1 MRVTEN
7 SFYALCQA
15 FKASPKFLGW
25 APKTRELLG
34 RELDFACRP
43 ALLGAIPL
51 EEMRPSIIQK
61 YLDGLAG
68 RPGKQQAALS
78 AFKAISKWAHVRD
91 LLGGDI
97 THGVEAPQPSGG
109 HTPWTDEQVE
119 LGIKFARPD
128 LAMAIT
134 LGAYTGQRGSDLIRM
149 CWTDVEVYEG
159 VEGINVVQKKTGRP
173 LFVPIMEPLRKAM
186 ATWERRPGPFLL
198 NAQGQPWLRERLS
211 EQWTYERN
219 HNEALRPLRDAGLVL
234 HGLRGHACVRLYR
247 AGANTRQV
255 ADMVG
260 MSEPMVARYTRKSVQ
275 KENAIAAIFK
285 LEPRNPL
292 KLKNTT

>member
-1 MRVTEN
+1 MRVAEN

-25 APKTRELLG
+25 APKTQELLG

-78 AFKAISKWAHVRD
+78 AFRAISKWAHVRD
-91 LLGGDI
+91 LLGGDV

-109 HTPWTDEQVE
+109 HTPWTAEQVE
-119 LGIKFARPD
+119 LGIRFARRD

-159 VEGINVVQKKTGRP
+159 VEGINVIQKKTGRQ
-173 LFVPIMEPLRKAM
+173 LFVPIIEPLRKAM
-186 ATWERRPGPFLL
+186 AMWERRPGPFLL
-198 NAQGQPWLRERLS
+198 NPQGQPWLRERLS
-211 EQWTYERN
+211 EHWTYERN

-234 HGLRGHACVRLYR
+234 HGLR
-247 AGANTRQV
+247 
-255 ADMVG
+255 
-260 MSEPMVARYTRKSVQ
+260 SVQ

-292 KLKNTT
+292 KLKTTT